1 MRSHSA
7 SYIILKWYARRV
19 VCHHGFTLKPPPAPL
34 HFFCLCSKVSSHWK
48 HGMGGLSCYMR
59 KCLQEHPPPAWQACK
74 VLHQWELFRETM
86 VYVYMYRMSYIH
98 IYVPRA
104 DNMITTHAH
113 LDAFIVKKVLQNF
126 WNSVQIS
133 ESFCTCSEHGCEY
146 IQKSTETIAR

>member
-1 MRSHSA
+1 MWSCSA
-7 SYIILKWYARRV
+7 SYTILICSECHVLSGLHFEAATSSV
-19 VCHHGFTLKPPPAPL
+19 VCY
-34 HFFCLCSKVSSHWK
+34 CLCSKVLSCWK
-48 HGMGGLSCYMR
+48 HDMGALSCYMR